1 MDRGAALEIKSEE
14 GFPPLWYALMP
25 DHVDFSMASKLLEK
39 GASANTICDDES
51 NTLLHCL
58 IAEKNEKGALFLV
71 NQQSHLDVNLTNR
84 MGETALHKAAQNG
97 YTNVVEALLDKDADP
112 NVQTVFKVN
121 EFEDFR
127 QTPLHLAIVEKQIS
141 VINEL
146 LARKESRNV
155 KPDYNIKNS
164 SGKYTPKNFS
174 NYWTAVNELVT
185 FSFICE
191 P

>member
-84 MGETALHKAAQNG
+84 MGESALHKAAQNG
-97 YTNVVEALLDKDADP
+97 YTNVVEALLDKNADP

-164 SGKYTPKNFS
+164 SGKLRLK
-174 NYWTAVNELVT
+174 T
-185 FSFICE
+185 FQITGL
-191 P
+191 